1 MPTSIAPN
9 TGSCGDFQL
18 AVGMTARSA
27 LRLSCRRRH
36 ENRLLH
42 VAARLAI
49 HARTAT
55 LRLQACW
62 PWARD
67 LAAAFARLKALPAPA
82 G

>member
-18 AVGMTARSA
+18 TVGMTARSA

-36 ENRLLH
+36 DDRILH
-42 VAARLAI
+42 VAARLTR
-49 HARTAT
+49 HARRTT
-55 LRLQACW
+55 LHLQDDW
-62 PWARD
+62 PWAAAL
-67 LAAAFARLKALPAPA
+67 LAAFERLDALPTY